1 MLMVT
6 IIAFF
11 HIGDFRPVMVDR
23 SEEVKLLSCVRLFV
37 TPWTVACQALLSMGF
52 SMQEY
57 WSELLFPSPAD
68 LPNPGIE
75 LRFPASCRQMLLP
88 SEPPGKS

>member
-57 WSELLFPSPAD
+57 WSGLPRPPQGD
-68 LPNPGIE
+68 LPHPGI
-75 LRFPASCRQMLLP
+75 SCN
-88 SEPPGKS
+88 SCVSG